1 MLFDLRGRGRRRV
14 IQVIYLGLALL
25 LGGGLVFFGIGGS
38 TSGGLLDA
46 FKNGGGGGGSNVV
59 QKQVNKAARATRLRP
74 SSPAAW
80 ATLARSE
87 FQIAGLGDN
96 YNQAAQ
102 FFTAKGLT
110 ELGKAASAWDS
121 YIALNPPHPDANLA
135 NQMVIAYSAL
145 RNAPKAVSAMEIV
158 VANQKPA
165 SAALYGR
172 LAELAYAAGQS
183 RKGDLSAAKAVAL
196 SPKDQR
202 PSVQAS
208 LQQAKAQGTGSAA
221 QGATQGAVTTGG

>member
-1 MLFDLRGRGRRRV
+1 
-14 IQVIYLGLALL
+14 
-25 LGGGLVFFGIGGS
+25 
-38 TSGGLLDA
+38 
-46 FKNGGGGGGSNVV
+46 
-59 QKQVNKAARATRLRP
+59 
-74 SSPAAW
+74 
-80 ATLARSE
+80 
-87 FQIAGLGDN
+87 
-96 YNQAAQ
+96 
-102 FFTAKGLT
+102 
-110 ELGKAASAWDS
+110 
-121 YIALNPPHPDANLA
+121 
-135 NQMVIAYSAL
+135 
-145 RNAPKAVSAMEIV
+145 MEIV